1 MFEIIIYIILAFII
15 GFAVFGIVKRIRHGS
30 SCCGEHEAP
39 PTKIRARDTNKSHY
53 QYVYELNVDGM
64 HCANCARRVENAFNK
79 ENGLMAKVDIGK
91 KQVSVWSKTQMSES
105 DMSKIIS
112 DSGYT
117 MLSMREL

>member
-1 MFEIIIYIILAFII
+1 MIDIVIYIILALII
-15 GFAVFGIVKRIRHGS
+15 GLAVFGIVKRIRHGS

-39 PTKIRARDTNKSHY
+39 PVKIRAQDTNKSHY
-53 QYVYELNVDGM
+53 KYVYELNVDGM
-64 HCANCARRVENAFNK
+64 HCANCARRVENAFNR
-79 ENGLMAKVDIGK
+79 ENGLMAKADIGK